1 MTAIRRLLSFAF
13 AALLAAAAPA
23 LGAQP
28 APPQPLIRLHLIDS
42 GCDFFVVGFG
52 ADYCSRSIF
61 LERDITVFRDA
72 KGLALLTNQ
81 ESINDGPGPLAAGPA
96 TAEVRR
102 GTIPPGR
109 MAALHAALAAVKIG
123 TQRGGCNPR
132 PFQQRFVFHYELV
145 WYGQNFRH
153 NVFSLSSQGPGIC
166 SSEMRGLLQ
175 TLAEIGV
182 SLPLAP

>member
-1 MTAIRRLLSFAF
+1 MTASRRLLSFA
-13 AALLAAAAPA
+13 ALLVAAAPA
-23 LGAQP
+23 LGAPP
-28 APPQPLIRLHLIDS
+28 APLQPLIRLHLIDS
-42 GCDFFVVGFG
+42 GCADFVVDFG
-52 ADYCSRSIF
+52 AAYCRRAIF
-61 LERDITVFRDA
+61 QERDITVFRDA

-81 ESINDGPGPLAAGPA
+81 ENVDDGLGPLGAGPA

-109 MAALHAALAAVKIG
+109 MAALHAALASVKIG
-123 TQRGGCNPR
+123 TNRGACNPR
-132 PFQQRFVFHYELV
+132 PFQQRFTFHYELV

-166 SSEMRGLLQ
+166 SPELRGLLQ

>member
-1 MTAIRRLLSFAF
+1 MAASRRFLSFAV
-13 AALLAAAAPA
+13 LLVAAAPA
-23 LGAQP
+23 LAAPP
-28 APPQPLIRLHLIDS
+28 APSQPLIRLHLIDS
-42 GCDFFVVGFG
+42 GCATFISSFG
-52 ADYCSRSIF
+52 ANYCLRSIF

-72 KGLALLTNQ
+72 KGLALLTDQ
-81 ESINDGPGPLAAGPA
+81 ESINDGPGGAPDGPA

-109 MAALHAALAAVKIG
+109 MAALHAALASVKIG
-123 TQRGGCNPR
+123 TQRGACNPR
-132 PFQQRFVFHYELV
+132 PFQQRFDFHYELV

-166 SSEMRGLLQ
+166 SPELRGLLQ